1 MNDMEEKLLKQ
12 LRSMKAPNCPSL
24 ESLGDFLDGTGTA
37 EVQQDIERHLRGC
50 PLCINRLNELQEL
63 LHLAETAEEPSPT
76 RIEEV
81 RQVLFPQET
90 KDNVLLVSASTSPL
104 SRTRSIW
111 ETLREWL
118 TPSSFGQWASL
129 AAAALLALVIWN
141 SVLREYV
148 SSGGNLPLFLSTP
161 ESQPFPWIERL
172 GSELVIPDQPQWQH
186 EEGAKGPVNEEV
198 YKNAAQKTVLVVSEK
213 GLGSGAVIDVPG
225 AQGQVLT
232 NWHVIQG
239 AERIVVAFKPEEG
252 EQSSGPR
259 GGYTA
264 RVVKADPTTD
274 LALLQIDSPPSQL
287 TGLSLGSLKEI
298 TPGQDAHAIGHPRGR
313 TWTYTA
319 GYISRAPAKMEWQ
332 SDGVKHSA
340 TIIQTQTPMNPGNSG
355 GPLLNDSGELIGIN
369 SFIQADSEGLN
380 FAVAVNTIKA
390 FLDSP
395 QPVTPP
401 PPPSPP
407 PPSYKL
413 EQTTVNIVGVY
424 TDAAAQLPSSWVV
437 YRDAARTKLAY
448 AVRALRTPTQIDT
461 VIVPDDSPA
470 KSFRYY
476 FDTDC
481 DGVVDLIGQASHS
494 SSTIENYERPTQTIQ
509 LSSLAEEFIAAVHA
523 QTLGHK
529 ELRVC
534 QPPTQ

>member
-1 MNDMEEKLLKQ
+1 MSDAENKLLRY
-12 LRSMKAPNCPSL
+12 LRSPKGPCPPLEALAELVEEEISAEDRELIEAHVHLCPSCQERL
-24 ESLGDFLDGTGTA
+24 DDLRETLSFARQGATPPRDFVEEAKRILTDPHATA
-37 EVQQDIERHLRGC
+37 PQKV
-50 PLCINRLNELQEL
+50 
-63 LHLAETAEEPSPT
+63 PST
-76 RIEEV
+76 E
-81 RQVLFPQET
+81 
-90 KDNVLLVSASTSPL
+90 TSP
-104 SRTRSIW
+104 RFRSAW

-129 AAAALLALVIWN
+129 AATALLALVIWN
-141 SVLREYV
+141 SFLREYF
-148 SSGGNLPLFLSTP
+148 SSGGNIPLSLLIP
-161 ESQPFPWIERL
+161 ASQQYPWAQRL
-172 GSELVIPDQPQWQH
+172 ASELVIPTQPQWQR
-186 EEGAKGPVNEEV
+186 EEGVKGPVNEEV
-198 YKNAAQKTVLVVSEK
+198 YKNAAPATVLVVTEK
-213 GLGSGAVIDVPG
+213 GVGSGAVIDVPG

-239 AERIVVAFKPEEG
+239 AERIVVAFKPEDG

-264 RVVKADPTTD
+264 RVVKADPTID
-274 LALLQIDSPPSQL
+274 LALLQIDSPPAQL
-287 TGLSLGSLKEI
+287 TGLPLGSIKEI
-298 TPGQDAHAIGHPRGR
+298 TPGQDAHAIGHPTGKV
-313 TWTYTA
+313 WTYTSCI
-319 GYISRAPAKMEWQ
+319 ISQVLQKFEWQ

-340 TIIQTQTPMNPGNSG
+340 TIIQTQTPLNPGNSG
-355 GPLLNDSGELIGIN
+355 GPLLNDLGELIGIN
-369 SFIQADSEGLN
+369 SLGQEEPERLWLN
-380 FAVAVNTIKA
+380 SAVAVNTIKA

-395 QPVTPP
+395 QPLTPP

-407 PPSYKL
+407 LPSYKL
-413 EQTTVNIVGVY
+413 EQTVVNIVGVY
-424 TDAAAQLPSSWVV
+424 TDTAAPLPSTWVV

-448 AVRALRTPTQIDT
+448 AVKAVRTPTQVDT

-494 SSTIENYERPTQTIQ
+494 SGKIENYERPTQTIQ

-534 QPPTQ
+534 QPPTP